1 MKLPFSH
8 NIQKVISKV
17 NVHCPDSVNIYFKS
31 CALINGIKIYPRSMT
46 FTDEGL
52 TFIFE
57 YKIYVKHYID
67 NIKLEFL
74 GNTYMTTLEKI
85 AFNGDIVDLTFEL
98 NFGKNQVRLHMS
110 PFENVNGI
118 N

>member
-1 MKLPFSH
+1 
-8 NIQKVISKV
+8 
-17 NVHCPDSVNIYFKS
+17 
-31 CALINGIKIYPRSMT
+31 
-46 FTDEGL
+46 
-52 TFIFE
+52 
-57 YKIYVKHYID
+57 
-67 NIKLEFL
+67 
-74 GNTYMTTLEKI
+74 MTTLEKI